1 MNNING
7 TILDTLQL
15 YLNSNSADI
24 YNNNS
29 NCDVEFQ
36 LPLIE
41 ANSQCYI
48 NISVQNVS
56 IPHSFYNCNSSNNI
70 LRYNLNELPSEIQ
83 TIVIPG
89 GNYNVNTFKS
99 YLSSVMTGFTLTYNS
114 TTNKYNFY
122 HNSSDFTILSSS
134 TCLALLGFKN
144 NISLSSSSRNLNSTI
159 CCDFTTTKSILLCS
173 SFPSSNISKS
183 INSDNNV
190 ISSFPVDVLP
200 FGLLT
205 YSNHNNY
212 RFNTYANILSSISL
226 RLTDQN
232 GDLLDLNGCDWSI
245 TLQLDIIDYVN

>member
-1 MNNING
+1 MSTAIG
-7 TILDTLQL
+7 TVLDTLQL
-15 YLNSNSADI
+15 YLNSNSADR

-29 NCDVEFQ
+29 NCDVEFL

-48 NISVQNVS
+48 HISVQNVS

-70 LRYNLNELPSEIQ
+70 LRYYLNSAPDVIQ
-83 TIVIPG
+83 TIVIPV
-89 GNYNVNTFKS
+89 GNYNVNTLKS
-99 YLSSVMTGFTLTYNS
+99 HLANVMTGFTISYNS
-114 TTNKYNFY
+114 TTNKYTFSNT
-122 HNSSDFTILSSS
+122 STDFTILSSS

-144 NISLSSSSRNLNSTI
+144 SVSLSSTNKALTSTI
-159 CCDFTTTKSILLCS
+159 CCDFTTAKAILIGS
-173 SFPSSNISKS
+173 SFPSSNITKS
-183 INSDNNV
+183 INTENN
-190 ISSFPVDVLP
+190 IIASFPVDVLP

-212 RFNTYANILSSISL
+212 RFNTYANIMSSIAL

-232 GDLLDLNGCDWSI
+232 GTLLDLNGCDWSM